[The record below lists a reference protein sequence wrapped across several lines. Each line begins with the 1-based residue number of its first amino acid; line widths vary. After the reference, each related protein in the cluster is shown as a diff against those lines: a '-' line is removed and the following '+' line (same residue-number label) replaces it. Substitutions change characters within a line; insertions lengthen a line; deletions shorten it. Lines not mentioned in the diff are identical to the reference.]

1 MREYY
6 KDYCY
11 SGIYP
16 SRIMHSIGISGK
28 ISGAM
33 NVISEISDAIP
44 IIHSPKGCGFH
55 YKYVARRR
63 YLPSFKAQ
71 CTNLKEEDI
80 IFGTEKKLKTTI
92 SNTISN
98 YHPKLIVVVPSVCT
112 DIIDGEI
119 NKTINDE
126 FRKATDCKIIYIK
139 SEVFSHIDKSC
150 SKKNKQD
157 RILHWDK
164 PEKQCGINK
173 GCGID
178 EAMTALVEQL
188 MEKQEVRDKTV
199 NIESFAW
206 GGNQNLLGIIST
218 LSQIGIKVN
227 SVMPSCSTQD
237 IIRAPR
243 AKLNIVRRSSW
254 AKKMNNIFGTE
265 YFHVNTF
272 NPYHGLG
279 GIEKFYMNIASYFD
293 IGLECSKTLGAMKQQ
308 SSNELQ
314 ETKNYIKKHT
324 FALYSDSCLSL
335 PYIIEAL
342 TEDYS
347 ANLKYICINIDYKK
361 LEYKDID
368 NSITEKIIANI
379 KTAVNNTGNNTTVYI
394 NSENNDLER
403 IFKDVDIVINATE
416 LLSSFKGL
424 KTIDVGKLFIP
435 IDFNNFKKNVYNFA
449 NKVKKAKIQ
458 KNLII
463 SKFNYDSLLYP
474 TISENGPITSEK
486 MWHNMWSLR
495 R

>member
-80 IFGTEKKLKTTI
+80 IFGTEKKLKETI
-92 SNTISN
+92 SKTIAN

-126 FRKATDCKIIYIK
+126 FMKETDCKIIYIK

-150 SKKNKQD
+150 SKKNNQE
-157 RILHWDK
+157 RILYWDK
-164 PEKQCGINK
+164 PEKQSGINK

-188 MEKQEVRDKTV
+188 MEKQDVRDRTV

-206 GGNQNLLGIIST
+206 GGNQNLSGIIST
-218 LSQIGIKVN
+218 LNQLGIKVN
-227 SVMPSCSTQD
+227 SVMPSCSTKD
-237 IIRAPR
+237 IINAPR

-254 AKKMNNIFGTE
+254 AKKMNSIFGTE

-272 NPYHGLG
+272 NPYHGLD
-279 GIEKFYMNIASYFD
+279 GIKKFYMSVANYFD
-293 IGLECSKTLGAMKQQ
+293 MSLECSRTLGVMKQQ
-308 SSNELQ
+308 ASSELQ
-314 ETKNYIKKHT
+314 ETKNFIKKHT
-324 FALYSDSCLSL
+324 FALYSDSCLSV
-335 PYIIEAL
+335 PYMIEAL
-342 TEDYS
+342 TEDYDV
-347 ANLKYICINIDYKK
+347 NLKYICINIDYTK
-361 LEYKDID
+361 LQYEDID
-368 NSITEKIIANI
+368 NIIMEKTLSNI
-379 KTAVNNTGNNTTVYI
+379 KKAVNATGNNTIIYI
-394 NSENNDLER
+394 NSESDDLER
-403 IFKDVDIVINATE
+403 AFKDVDIVINATE
-416 LLSSFKGL
+416 LLSSFKEL

-435 IDFNNFKKNVYNFA
+435 IDFNNFKKNVYDFA
-449 NKVKKAKIQ
+449 NKVKKSKSH

-474 TISENGPITSEK
+474 TIRENGPITSEK
-486 MWHNMWSLR
+486 IWHNMWSLR